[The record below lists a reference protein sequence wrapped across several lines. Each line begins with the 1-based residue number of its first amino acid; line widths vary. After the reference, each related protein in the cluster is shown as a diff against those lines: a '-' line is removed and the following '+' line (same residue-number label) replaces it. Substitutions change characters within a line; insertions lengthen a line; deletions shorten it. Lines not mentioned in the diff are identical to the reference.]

1 MKTFHFSLESLR
13 VLRQQKEQM
22 AQQQYARALNAC
34 EQAELQLKQSDA
46 ELAAGWNLLNRG
58 LEHGITAGRLA
69 QLETWCK
76 VLKIRRNENMAALD
90 EARNAAGRAFREMT
104 LAARDR
110 EALDRFY
117 DKSRQAYVHQAEYE
131 EQKNLDELAV
141 QLSSTPGPLQFAG
154 HKN

>member
-1 MKTFHFSLESLR
+1 
-13 VLRQQKEQM
+13 
-22 AQQQYARALNAC
+22 
-34 EQAELQLKQSDA
+34 
-46 ELAAGWNLLNRG
+46 
-58 LEHGITAGRLA
+58 
-69 QLETWCK
+69 
-76 VLKIRRNENMAALD
+76 
-90 EARNAAGRAFREMT
+90 MT

-154 HKN
+154 H

>member
-22 AQQQYARALNAC
+22 AQQRYARALTAC
-34 EQAELQLKQSDA
+34 EQAELQFKHSSA
-46 ELAAGWNLLNRG
+46 ELTAGWNLLNRG
-58 LEHGITAGRLA
+58 LEHGITADRLA

-76 VLKIRRNENMAALD
+76 VLKIRRNEGMAALD
-90 EARNAAGRAFREMT
+90 EARNAAGRAFRDMT

-154 HKN
+154 H

>member
-22 AQQQYARALNAC
+22 AQQRYARALTAC
-34 EQAELQLKQSDA
+34 EQAELQLKHSSA
-46 ELAAGWNLLNRG
+46 ELTAGWNLLNRG
-58 LEHGITAGRLA
+58 LEHGITADRLA

-76 VLKIRRNENMAALD
+76 VLKIRRNECMAALD
-90 EARNAAGRAFREMT
+90 EARNAAGRAFRDMT

-154 HKN
+154 H

>member
-1 MKTFHFSLESLR
+1 
-13 VLRQQKEQM
+13 
-22 AQQQYARALNAC
+22 
-34 EQAELQLKQSDA
+34 
-46 ELAAGWNLLNRG
+46 
-58 LEHGITAGRLA
+58 
-69 QLETWCK
+69 
-76 VLKIRRNENMAALD
+76 LKIRRNEGMAALD
-90 EARNAAGRAFREMT
+90 EARNAAGRAFRDMT

-154 HKN
+154 H